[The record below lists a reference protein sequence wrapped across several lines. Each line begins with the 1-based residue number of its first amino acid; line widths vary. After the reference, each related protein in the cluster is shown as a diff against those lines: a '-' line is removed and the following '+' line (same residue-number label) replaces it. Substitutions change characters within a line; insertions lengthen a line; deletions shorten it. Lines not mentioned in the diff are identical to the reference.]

1 MPRHAPAPR
10 RLAFA
15 FALAG
20 LSAAVSAAPQLDR
33 AGWVEFYSTTPV
45 ETIQAVNSTA
55 VSKLDPATGA
65 LSIRMRN
72 TGFVFPNHLMQEH
85 FNENYMESEKFPV
98 SGFDGTVEGLDTA
111 ALSAGRKV
119 TVSIK
124 GTLDVHG
131 VKKPRTVQGW
141 LQRQPDGNLK
151 GETVFPVKMADHDI
165 KIPSLLTKKFTEEMR
180 VTARFDW
187 KNEVKK

>member
-1 MPRHAPAPR
+1 MRPGF
-10 RLAFA
+10 LALLA
-15 FALAG
+15 LPVLAG
-20 LSAAVSAAPQLDR
+20 AAPQLDR
-33 AGWVEFYSTTPV
+33 AGWVEFYSSTPL

-65 LSIRMRN
+65 LSIRMKN
-72 TGFVFPNHLMQEH
+72 TGFVFPNRLMQEH
-85 FNENYMESEKFPV
+85 FNENYMESERFPV
-98 SGFDGTVEGLDTA
+98 SGFDGTVENLDTA
-111 ALSAGRKV
+111 ALSAGKKL
-119 TVSIK
+119 TVSVK

-141 LQRQPDGNLK
+141 LQKQPDGSLK

-180 VTARFDW
+180 VTARFAW

>member
-1 MPRHAPAPR
+1 MRPAILRALLLP
-10 RLAFA
+10 
-15 FALAG
+15 ALA
-20 LSAAVSAAPQLDR
+20 AAAPQLDR
-33 AGWVEFYSTTPV
+33 AGWVEFYSQTPV
-45 ETIQAVNSTA
+45 ETIQATTTVGI
-55 VSKLDPATGA
+55 SKLDPATGA
-65 LSIRMRN
+65 LSIRLRN
-72 TGFVFPNHLMQEH
+72 TTFVFPNHLMQEH

-98 SGFDGTVEGLDTA
+98 SAFDGTVEGLDTA
-111 ALSAGRKV
+111 ALASGKKIPVA
-119 TVSIK
+119 IK

-141 LQRQPDGNLK
+141 LQRQPDGSIK
-151 GETVFPVKMADHDI
+151 GETVFPVKMADHGI

>member
-1 MPRHAPAPR
+1 MRH
-10 RLAFA
+10 LVLSLGLLT
-15 FALAG
+15 ALA
-20 LSAAVSAAPQLDR
+20 SAAPQLDR

-45 ETIQAVNSTA
+45 ETIQAVTTTA
-55 VSKLDPATGA
+55 VSKLDPATGI
-65 LSIRMRN
+65 LSIRMKN

-98 SGFDGTVEGLDTA
+98 SGFDGTVENLDTA
-111 ALSAGRKV
+111 ALSAGKKV
-119 TVSIK
+119 TVSVK

-141 LQRQPDGNLK
+141 LQKQSDGSIK
-151 GETVFPVKMADHDI
+151 GETVFTVKMAEHDI

-180 VTARFDW
+180 VTARFAW